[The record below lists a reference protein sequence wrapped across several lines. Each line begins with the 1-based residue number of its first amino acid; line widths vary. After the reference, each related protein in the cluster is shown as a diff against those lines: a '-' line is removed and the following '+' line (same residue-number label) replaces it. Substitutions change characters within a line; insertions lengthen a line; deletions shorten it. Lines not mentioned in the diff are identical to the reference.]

1 MPMQEITKDVYAF
14 YEERMKKTITNLTEN
29 FNSIRAGRANPH
41 VLDRITVD
49 YYGAPSQLNA
59 VANIQVPEP
68 RMITLTPWDPSML
81 REIEK
86 AIQSS
91 DLGINPSNDGKM
103 IRLVFPI
110 LTEERRKELVKSVQ
124 KYGEEGKV
132 AIRNI
137 RREGIDKYRGIHKKK
152 EITDDDLADFEEQMQ
167 KLTDR
172 YVKEVDKCCEA
183 KEKDLMEI

>member
-1 MPMQEITKDVYAF
+1 MAMQEITKETYAPF
-14 YEERMKKTITNLTEN
+14 EERMKKTINNLTEN

-49 YYGAPSQLNA
+49 YYGTQSQLNA

-86 AIQSS
+86 AIQAS

-137 RREGIDKYRGIHKKK
+137 RREAIDKYHGIHKKK
-152 EITDDDLADFEEQMQ
+152 ELTDDDLADFEEQMQ
-167 KLTDR
+167 KMTDR
-172 YVKEVDKCCEA
+172 YVKEVDKACEA